1 MSTTSA
7 LDSAYSN
14 ALGSAI
20 SSSTGG
26 SDLGKEEFLQL
37 LVTQFQYQDPLNPM
51 EDKEFI
57 AQLAQFSSLEQ
68 NMQMNENLENLLSLQ
83 QQQTVIGAA
92 NYIGKTVSAR
102 G

>member
-37 LVTQFQYQDPLNPM
+37 LGSP
-51 EDKEFI
+51 
-57 AQLAQFSSLEQ
+57 SS
-68 NMQMNENLENLLSLQ
+68 SIR
-83 QQQTVIGAA
+83 T
-92 NYIGKTVSAR
+92 R
-102 G
+102 